1 MLTTNEA
8 TDIRFELGIPLT
20 PPFPVGKS
28 DLLSKA
34 STLDNSQIL
43 PIHNQKNPTNT
54 NTNSRKG
61 FHRGG
66 LTIREA
72 HKFFQYSLQKFSS
85 KDLYMMF
92 FYLANT
98 IDW

>member
-1 MLTTNEA
+1 MLTTHEA
-8 TDIRFELGIPLT
+8 TDICFELGIPLT

-43 PIHNQKNPTNT
+43 PIHNKKNPTNT

-61 FHRGG
+61 FHIGG
-66 LTIREA
+66 GGGGEKLENNKNFLGFI
-72 HKFFQYSLQKFSS
+72 
-85 KDLYMMF
+85 
-92 FYLANT
+92 
-98 IDW
+98 

>member
-8 TDIRFELGIPLT
+8 TDICFELGIPLT

-61 FHRGG
+61 FHIWGG
-66 LTIREA
+66 G
-72 HKFFQYSLQKFSS
+72 
-85 KDLYMMF
+85 
-92 FYLANT
+92 
-98 IDW
+98 

>member
-43 PIHNQKNPTNT
+43 PIHNQKNRTNT

-61 FHRGG
+61 FHIGGGRGVDNLEKHINSSG
-66 LTIREA
+66 I
-72 HKFFQYSLQKFSS
+72 HCKKCSKF
-85 KDLYMMF
+85 DLR
-92 FYLANT
+92 
-98 IDW
+98 I

>member
-8 TDIRFELGIPLT
+8 TDIRLELGIPLT

-34 STLDNSQIL
+34 STSENSQIL

-54 NTNSRKG
+54 DTNSRKG
-61 FHRGG
+61 FHIGG
-66 LTIREA
+66 GVDNLEKHIN
-72 HKFFQYSLQKFSS
+72 SLVFIAK
-85 KDLYMMF
+85 
-92 FYLANT
+92 
-98 IDW
+98 I